1 MTHSDGITQPVATL
15 ALRTR
20 ALAESPALAA
30 RAVHF
35 LCEKK
40 SSFAFGKEDA
50 ECVIPYLRWVIY
62 PAGSSLYR
70 EGDEARTSYML
81 LVLEGDV
88 SVDTGVSGR
97 ADRVAISVLGP
108 GSLIG
113 EMALLDGAARSA
125 SCTALA
131 SVQAAGLSH
140 TALELMSREQP
151 QIALKLLIYMA
162 RNTADRLRAL
172 SEQLH
177 MVDQLN
183 ANLHQEIDQ
192 LRRSAK
198 AQAAQ

>member
-1 MTHSDGITQPVATL
+1 MTHTDGSTRAGATL

-20 ALAESPALAA
+20 PLAESPALAA
-30 RAVHF
+30 KAIQF

-40 SSFAFGKEDA
+40 SSFAFGKQDA
-50 ECVIPYLRWVIY
+50 ECVVPYLRWAIY
-62 PAGSSLYR
+62 PVGTSLYR

-81 LVLEGDV
+81 LLLEGDV
-88 SVDTGVSGR
+88 SVDTSVSGR

-125 SCTALA
+125 NCTALA
-131 SVQAAGLSH
+131 NVQAAGLSH
-140 TALELMSREQP
+140 AGLELMAREHP
-151 QIALKLLIYMA
+151 EIALKLLIYMA

-192 LRRSAK
+192 LRRSTKTAP
-198 AQAAQ
+198 